1 MATGAD
7 WITIPYDIYDTKKL
21 IQPRAYT
28 TSEAQIRLSSMHKRI
43 FNLSKSN
50 IRISKTVPVKG
61 NKTQS
66 NASQHTKQHH
76 SPNYIRLHSP
86 ASLTSGL
93 RIPPQSHTARHVMQQ
108 SLDPTA
114 SIPLP
119 RFQICAL
126 TAPYKHLE
134 THGSLTSEIRA
145 PHTSTRFMS

>member
-7 WITIPYDIYDTKKL
+7 WITIPYDLYDTKKL

-119 RFQICAL
+119 RFHYLDSTAL
-126 TAPYKHLE
+126 IPNLCLNSAL
-134 THGSLTSEIRA
+134 
-145 PHTSTRFMS
+145 